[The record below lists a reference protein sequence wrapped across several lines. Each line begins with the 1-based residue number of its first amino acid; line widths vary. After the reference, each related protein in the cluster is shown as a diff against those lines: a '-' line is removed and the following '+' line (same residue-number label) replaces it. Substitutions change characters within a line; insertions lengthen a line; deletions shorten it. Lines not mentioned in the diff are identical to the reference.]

1 MVLTFVSADEIPKC
15 DHSMKSTE
23 HYFPVMLLTMQSKVV
38 LTFESA
44 DEILKCWSI
53 QMKATVQCY
62 HETLFIL
69 QYKVV
74 QTFVFMDVM
83 LKCDHLNESYSP
95 CC

>member
-1 MVLTFVSADEIPKC
+1 MI
-15 DHSMKSTE
+15 
-23 HYFPVMLLTMQSKVV
+23 LLTMRSKVV

-44 DEILKCWSI
+44 DEILKWRSI

-95 CC
+95 CY